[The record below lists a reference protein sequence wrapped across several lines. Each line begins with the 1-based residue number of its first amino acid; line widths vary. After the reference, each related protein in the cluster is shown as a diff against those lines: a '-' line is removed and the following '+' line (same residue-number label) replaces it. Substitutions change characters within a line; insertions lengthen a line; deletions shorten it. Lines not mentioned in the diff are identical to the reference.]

1 MKNKE
6 IDISSPVNS
15 YLFKNKFLHKNS
27 IVIPISKGI
36 INNTYL
42 ISSGNNKYI
51 VKLERK
57 EKIGQTISLKKQTDL
72 IIYLSNHEITP
83 KLISFNEELS
93 ILMLEYKENFFRK
106 PKLEMSKVKN
116 IEKVIHIL
124 KKLHK
129 LEFNLPELKLTKV
142 AKNYIK
148 NIGGIDKLDQEKKQW
163 SEYMFSLADIFDK
176 KFEPNSLCHNDL
188 IPENIIYNRS
198 IWLVDF
204 EFSVISDPVLDLAGL
219 AAMNN
224 YNTKQIE
231 FLLGS
236 YYGRKIPYPIKL
248 FKDLI
253 LLLKL
258 ITYFWGLS
266 YSVNIK
272 SIIQPSFASHMKKMI
287 K

>member
-6 IDISSPVNS
+6 INISSPVNS

-42 ISSGNNKYI
+42 ISSDNNKYI